1 MCSPHLF
8 INLIIWEFMVFNPG
22 KLVLLSLGWSLS
34 LLEDPILPLGA
45 WQAWQATDL
54 QVSMVIPLCLL
65 FPLQGLK
72 STLALLHSPAEDIK
86 EERKSESGDYNR
98 GNTAQLRSSLH

>member
-1 MCSPHLF
+1 
-8 INLIIWEFMVFNPG
+8 MVFNPG

-34 LLEDPILPLGA
+34 LLGDPILPLGA
-45 WQAWQATDL
+45 WQATDP
-54 QVSMVIPLCLL
+54 QVSMVIPPCLL
-65 FPLQGLK
+65 FPLQRLK
-72 STLALLHSPAEDIK
+72 STLALLYSPAEDIK